1 MDGFWVL
8 GIKRVVYMAKLPQ
21 RPRNQ
26 VLEIE
31 SQKFVKGILPS
42 EWIVIEPSYD
52 YGIDL
57 DVEIVEKTFVTGV
70 HFLMQL
76 KSTDK
81 IQITKDGF
89 VLYNCK
95 TSTLRYFWEQNE
107 QVVFLVYDAKNKIGY
122 WIWIK
127 DYITNDL
134 ARNTKWKKQ
143 KTVAVKIS
151 KDNFFT
157 EKSIGQIKARVMK
170 LHRQAN
176 LLDTIQTLNNPYV
189 NYAVQFDGNNEII
202 AFSPKYPGAERDYPM
217 TFDLTFKFDRS
228 SSAQQ
233 AHQALQDAMKKGLPA
248 EIDSKFIENVE
259 FPELL
264 SPELFSHD
272 EFKPD
277 KLFIMPISQ
286 NRTVPAAVTILGQN
300 EEILSNIP
308 FVDFKEKRSGS
319 EEIMF
324 SNDGQQ
330 IPVRFSMTANQIEHK
345 VSFSF
350 HVGFVN
356 LNVFQALEM
365 LKFQKAVATGSWIR
379 VTHLST
385 NTTLIKSEIPEN
397 LISQPPDI
405 LIEVAGN
412 LSHIQEKTGQII
424 PWPEKISFDEK
435 ELIDEILR
443 IIDTGLASGGNY
455 LSFGL
460 NKETAQ
466 RLATSIFQ
474 TERSNFRLEAE
485 RFANLFGQR
494 INLGP
499 VSFMLLGAKLSA
511 ETINRLSALNEIS
524 DDAPVKIELEVDDL
538 GIKIYHHKWLP
549 PHIKDSLNLNQL
561 P

>member
-1 MDGFWVL
+1 
-8 GIKRVVYMAKLPQ
+8 MAKLPQ

-26 VLEIE
+26 ILETE

-42 EWIVIEPSYD
+42 EWIAVEPPHD

-57 DVEIVEKTFVTGV
+57 DVEIVEKFFVTGV

-76 KSTDK
+76 KSTDN
-81 IQITKDGF
+81 IQITKKGF
-89 VLYNCK
+89 VIYSCE
-95 TSTLRYFWEQNE
+95 TSTLRYFLEQNE
-107 QVVFLVYDAKNKIGY
+107 LIVFLVYDAKDNVGF

-134 ARNTKWKKQ
+134 ARNKKWKKQ
-143 KTVAVKIS
+143 KTATVKIP
-151 KDNFFT
+151 KDNLFT
-157 EKSIGQIKARVMK
+157 EKSIGQIKSRVMK

-176 LLDTIQTLNNPYV
+176 ILSTIQTLNNPYV
-189 NYAVQFDGNNEII
+189 NYAVQIDGNNEII

-217 TFDLTFKFDRS
+217 TFDFTFKFDRS
-228 SSAQQ
+228 SGALQ

-259 FPELL
+259 FPKLL

-272 EFKPD
+272 EFKLD
-277 KLFIMPISQ
+277 KLLIMPISQ

-300 EEILSNIP
+300 EEVLSCIP

-330 IPVRFSMTANQIEHK
+330 IPVRFSMMANQIEHK

-350 HVGFVN
+350 HVSFLN

-365 LKFQKAVATGSWIR
+365 LKFQKAVATGSWLH

-385 NTTLIKSEIPEN
+385 NMTLVKSEISEN

-405 LIEVAGN
+405 LIEVASN
-412 LSHIQEKTGQII
+412 LCHIQEKTGQLIL
-424 PWPEKISFDEK
+424 WPEKISYDEK
-435 ELIDEILR
+435 DLIDEIVK
-443 IIDTGLASGGNY
+443 IIDTGVANGGNY
-455 LSFGL
+455 IGFGL
-460 NKETAQ
+460 DKKTAQ
-466 RLATSIFQ
+466 RLSDTIFKND
-474 TERSNFRLEAE
+474 RSNFRLEAE
-485 RFANLFGQR
+485 RFASLFGQK
-494 INLGP
+494 ISLGP
-499 VSFMLLGAKLSA
+499 VSIMLLGAKLNA
-511 ETINRLSALNEIS
+511 ETVNRLSALDEIP
-524 DDAPVKIELEVDDL
+524 DDNLLKIELEVDDP
-538 GIKIYHHKWLP
+538 GIKMYHHKWLP
-549 PHIKDSLNLNQL
+549 PQMKDTLNLNQL
-561 P
+561 S

>member
-1 MDGFWVL
+1 MSN
-8 GIKRVVYMAKLPQ
+8 LPQ

-26 VLEIE
+26 ALETE
-31 SQKFVKGILPS
+31 SQIFVEGILPS
-42 EWIVIEPSYD
+42 DWITAKPQHD
-52 YGIDL
+52 YGVDL

-81 IQITKDGF
+81 IQMTKEGF

-95 TSTLRYFWEQNE
+95 TSTLRYFLAQNE
-107 QVVFLVYDAKNKIGY
+107 QVIFLVYDAKSKIGY

-127 DYITNDL
+127 DYITNEL
-134 ARNTKWKKQ
+134 AKNKKWKKQ
-143 KTVAVKIS
+143 KTVAVKIP
-151 KDNFFT
+151 KDNLFT
-157 EKSIGQIKARVMK
+157 EKSIDQIKARVMK
-170 LHRQAN
+170 LHRPAN
-176 LLDTIQTLNNPYV
+176 LLSTIQTLNNPYV
-189 NYAVQFDGNNEII
+189 HYAVQFDGNNEII
-202 AFSPKYPGAERDYPM
+202 TFSPKYPGAEQDYPM
-217 TFDLTFKFDRS
+217 IFDFKFKFDRS
-228 SSAQQ
+228 PDAQQ

-248 EIDSKFIENVE
+248 EIDSKFIENIE

-277 KLFIMPISQ
+277 KLLIMPISQ
-286 NRTVPAAVTILGQN
+286 NRAVPAAVTILGQN
-300 EEILSNIP
+300 EEVLSYIP

-330 IPVRFSMTANQIEHK
+330 IPVRFSMTVNQIEHK

-365 LKFQKAVATGSWIR
+365 LKFQKAVATGSWIY

-385 NTTLIKSEIPEN
+385 NITLVKSEIPEN

-405 LIEVAGN
+405 LIEVASN
-412 LSHIQEKTGQII
+412 LYHIQEKTGQVIL
-424 PWPEKISFDEK
+424 WPEKISYDEK
-435 ELIDEILR
+435 DLIDEIVK
-443 IIDTGLASGGNY
+443 IIDTGVANGGNY
-455 LSFGL
+455 IGFGL
-460 NKETAQ
+460 DKKTAQ
-466 RLATSIFQ
+466 RLSDSVFKND
-474 TERSNFRLEAE
+474 RSNFRLEAE
-485 RFANLFGQR
+485 RFASLFGQK
-494 INLGP
+494 INIGP
-499 VSFMLLGAKLSA
+499 VSIMLLRAKLNA
-511 ETINRLSALNEIS
+511 ETVNRLSALDEIF
-524 DDAPVKIELEVDDL
+524 DDNLVKIELEVDDP
-538 GIKIYHHKWLP
+538 GIKMYHHKWLP
-549 PHIKDSLNLNQL
+549 PHMKDPLNLNQL